1 MKRKIIYSLILF
13 CFFGLL
19 SSANQNMADCKK
31 EAQWLAA
38 KTNTSNACCPNAIKS
53 ETPVPLNLFLFDL

>member
-13 CFFGLL
+13 CFIGLL
-19 SSANQNMADCKK
+19 SSANQNLADCKK

-38 KTNTSNACCPNAIKS
+38 KCCTAGCCPAAIKT